1 MSPILAEFFSLSNGE
16 FLHWMLAVA
25 LTLLVLDVFI
35 NTELMS
41 WAALVI
47 FAAWGT
53 WEIGLPLQW
62 SVLVFLGFLTLGF
75 ALYFTL
81 WNRCVRPLF
90 MHSLNRRAP
99 KESVT
104 ADIGGRGTLVGEGE
118 QLCVRCGD
126 RLYPLSPSCT
136 AGLRAGDTVRITA
149 MDGATAVVEYTKEK

>member
-1 MSPILAEFFSLSNGE
+1 MVPLLADFFSLSNGE

-25 LTLLVLDVFI
+25 LTLLVLDVFA
-35 NTELMS
+35 NTELLS
-41 WAALVI
+41 WTSLVI

-90 MHSLNRRAP
+90 MHALNRRAP
-99 KESVT
+99 KESVS
-104 ADIGGRGTLVGEGE
+104 ADIGAHGTIVGEGE
-118 QLCVRCGD
+118 QLCVRCQD
-126 RLYPLSPSCT
+126 RLYPLVPSCSV
-136 AGLRAGDTVRITA
+136 GLRAGDAVRITA
-149 MDGATAVVEYTKEK
+149 MDGASAVVVKQ